1 MVEEFF
7 TSSATLKLTLWKDN
21 QKVEA
26 KVFGP
31 SLIDR
36 YKNFCSLAFQRLA
49 RRFFRVFFSL
59 RVSLASNP

>member
-26 KVFGP
+26 KVFGS

-36 YKNFCSLAFQRLA
+36 CQTFCSLALQRLA
-49 RRFFRVFFSL
+49 HQFFRVFFSL

>member
-21 QKVEA
+21 QRVEA
-26 KVFGP
+26 KVFGS

-36 YKNFCSLAFQRLA
+36 R
-49 RRFFRVFFSL
+49 
-59 RVSLASNP
+59 